1 MLQIW
6 LVDAAQAAKS
16 HLQAEVADPFIELHT
31 GPGRG
36 YPIFYVAE
44 RGEKIEVLKRKT
56 DWFKVRTQRG
66 KVGWVNRTQMENT
79 LVELGVKKSFRDALL
94 AGHDRA
100 KFEVGFAAGAYDSDP
115 VVIMRGDIW
124 VLRHFAAELSLSQ
137 VSGDFA
143 SSVLLDANLLAYP
156 VPEWRAAPFLT
167 IGVGRFKSTPKG
179 TLIGG
184 STTEDTSANAG
195 IGVRVRIGRRFAFR
209 ADWRNYVVLFDSSS
223 SGNFSEYTVGFNFVF

>member
-1 MLQIW
+1 M
-6 LVDAAQAAKS
+6 QAAKTY
-16 HLQAEVADPFIELHT
+16 LQAEVADPFIELHT

-66 KVGWVNRTQMENT
+66 KVGWVDRDQMENT
-79 LVELGVKKSFRDALL
+79 LVELGVKKSFRDVVLE
-94 AGHDRA
+94 GHDRSR
-100 KFEVGFAAGAYDSDP
+100 FEVGFAVGAYDSDP
-115 VVIMRGDIW
+115 VTIMRGDIW
-124 VLRHFAAELSLSQ
+124 VLKHFAAELSLAQ

-143 SSVLLDANLLAYP
+143 SSTLIDANLLAYP

-195 IGVRVRIGRRFAFR
+195 IGVRVRIGRKFTFR

-223 SGNFSEYTVGFNFVF
+223 SGNFNEYTVGFNFVF